1 MKSVRNMLFTAL
13 LLLLAIQAQ
22 AFLGFSKYDQLKA
35 NGDSVSIPV
44 ADVSDG
50 KAHYFQFGD
59 GDKAIKFFVVKSA
72 DGKIRSAFDACDVC
86 FKEKKGY
93 TQEGEQFI
101 CNNCGMRFHSS
112 RIGEVKGG
120 CNPSPL
126 KNIVEGDKVRF
137 AVADLTPGQRFFQ

>member
-13 LLLLAIQAQ
+13 LLLLAGQAQ

-93 TQEGEQFI
+93 ANYYFNELERDRLTAAFKTAGDFTPLQGAWMVPPMI
-101 CNNCGMRFHSS
+101 R
-112 RIGEVKGG
+112 
-120 CNPSPL
+120 PL
-126 KNIVEGDKVRF
+126 K
-137 AVADLTPGQRFFQ
+137 P